1 MKKVILA
8 GLFISTALLG
18 HHAHAES
25 LETQKQSNE
34 VQLQQLTHKIKQES
48 AKEHVKTVMTGAK
61 KNVDTQLDLKAQ
73 RLNVR
78 AKLDTLSKEIIT
90 NQEKAKAEADQK
102 AKEAEQKAKD
112 DQKAKEEQA
121 KQETK
126 ASNAPK
132 TASLAS
138 IPSVQEAFD
147 QLCDEYHLT
156 QEQKNM
162 WSFII
167 EHESGW
173 NPTDQNSESGAY
185 GLGQALPAGKMA
197 PYGDDYMT
205 NPKTQLKWMYAYM
218 TEGDRYGSIEAAY
231 NFWLANKW
239 Y

>member
-18 HHAHAES
+18 HHAPAES
-25 LETQKQSNE
+25 LENQKQSNE

-48 AKEHVKTVMTGAK
+48 AKQHVKTIMTGTK
-61 KNVDTQLDLKAQ
+61 KNLDTQLDLKAQ

-90 NQEKAKAEADQK
+90 SQEKAKAEADQK

-121 KQETK
+121 KT
-126 ASNAPK
+126 SNAPK
-132 TASLAS
+132 AASTAS

-147 QLCDEYHLT
+147 QLCEEYHLT

-167 EHESGW
+167 DHESGW
-173 NPTDQNSESGAY
+173 NPTNQNPASGAY

-218 TEGDRYGSIEAAY
+218 TEGSRYSSIEAAY
-231 NFWLANKW
+231 NFWLAHNW

>member
-1 MKKVILA
+1 MKKVILT

-61 KNVDTQLDLKAQ
+61 KNVNTQLDLKAQ

-90 NQEKAKAEADQK
+90 SQEKAKAEADQK

-112 DQKAKEEQA
+112 DQKAKEEQT

-132 TASLAS
+132 TASTAS

-147 QLCDEYHLT
+147 QLCEEYHLT

-167 EHESGW
+167 DHESGW
-173 NPTDQNSESGAY
+173 NPTNQNPASGAY

-218 TEGDRYGSIEAAY
+218 TEGSRYGSIEAAY
-231 NFWLANKW
+231 NFWLAHNW

>member
-90 NQEKAKAEADQK
+90 SQEKAKTEADQK

-132 TASLAS
+132 TASTAS

-147 QLCDEYHLT
+147 QLCNEYHLT

-173 NPTDQNSESGAY
+173 NPTDQNPSSGAY
-185 GLGQALPAGKMA
+185 GLGQALPASKMA

-218 TEGDRYGSIEAAY
+218 TEGSRYGSIEAAY
-231 NFWLANKW
+231 NFWLAHNW

>member
-25 LETQKQSNE
+25 LENQKQSNE

-48 AKEHVKTVMTGAK
+48 AKEHVKTIMTGTK
-61 KNVDTQLDLKAQ
+61 KNLDTQLDLKAQ

-90 NQEKAKAEADQK
+90 SQEKAKADAEQK

-126 ASNAPK
+126 SSNAPK

-167 EHESGW
+167 DHESGW
-173 NPTDQNSESGAY
+173 NPTNQNPVSGAY

-218 TEGDRYGSIEAAY
+218 TEGNRYGSIEAAY

>member
-48 AKEHVKTVMTGAK
+48 AKEHVKTIMTGAK

-90 NQEKAKAEADQK
+90 SQEKAKAEADQK

-132 TASLAS
+132 TASTAS
-138 IPSVQEAFD
+138 IPSVQEASD
-147 QLCDEYHLT
+147 QLCESYHLT
-156 QEQKNM
+156 QAQKHM

-167 EHESGW
+167 DHESGW
-173 NPTDQNSESGAY
+173 NPTNQNPASGAY

-197 PYGDDYMT
+197 PYGDDYMI

-218 TEGDRYGSIEAAY
+218 TEGNRYGSIEAAY
-231 NFWLANKW
+231 NFWLAHNW

>member
-18 HHAHAES
+18 HHAHAEN

-48 AKEHVKTVMTGAK
+48 AKEHVKTIMTGAK

-90 NQEKAKAEADQK
+90 SQEKAKAEADQK

-132 TASLAS
+132 TTSTAS

-147 QLCDEYHLT
+147 QLCNEYHLT

-167 EHESGW
+167 DHESGW
-173 NPTDQNSESGAY
+173 NPTNQNPASGAY

-205 NPKTQLKWMYAYM
+205 NPKTQLKWMYSYM
-218 TEGDRYGSIEAAY
+218 TEGSRYGSIEAAY
-231 NFWLANKW
+231 NFWLAHNW

>member
-34 VQLQQLTHKIKQES
+34 IQLQQLTHKIKQES
-48 AKEHVKTVMTGAK
+48 AKEHVKTIMTGAK

-90 NQEKAKAEADQK
+90 SQEKAKAEAD
-102 AKEAEQKAKD
+102 QKAKD

-132 TASLAS
+132 TTSLAS

-173 NPTDQNSESGAY
+173 NPTNQNASSGAY

-197 PYGDDYMT
+197 TYGDDYMT
-205 NPKTQLKWMYAYM
+205 NPKTQLKWMYSYM
-218 TEGDRYGSIEAAY
+218 TEGSRYGSIEAAY
-231 NFWLANKW
+231 NFWLAHNW

>member
-90 NQEKAKAEADQK
+90 SQEKAKA
-102 AKEAEQKAKD
+102 EAEQKAKD

-126 ASNAPK
+126 ANNAPK

-147 QLCDEYHLT
+147 QLCNEYHLT

-167 EHESGW
+167 DHESGW
-173 NPTDQNSESGAY
+173 NPTNQNASSGAY

-218 TEGDRYGSIEAAY
+218 TEGNRYGSIEDAY
-231 NFWLANKW
+231 NFWLAHNW

>member
-34 VQLQQLTHKIKQES
+34 IQLQQLTHKIKQES

-90 NQEKAKAEADQK
+90 SQEK

-132 TASLAS
+132 TASLTS

-167 EHESGW
+167 DHESGW
-173 NPTDQNSESGAY
+173 NPTNQNASSGAY

-218 TEGDRYGSIEAAY
+218 TEGSRYGSIEAAY
-231 NFWLANKW
+231 NFWLAHNW

>member
-90 NQEKAKAEADQK
+90 SQEKAKAEADQK

-126 ASNAPK
+126 SSNVPK
-132 TASLAS
+132 TASTAS

-147 QLCDEYHLT
+147 QVCDEYHLT

-167 EHESGW
+167 DHESGW
-173 NPTDQNSESGAY
+173 NPTNQNASSGAY

-218 TEGDRYGSIEAAY
+218 TEGNRYGSIEAAY
-231 NFWLANKW
+231 NFWLAHNW

>member
-48 AKEHVKTVMTGAK
+48 AKEHVKTVMTGTK
-61 KNVDTQLDLKAQ
+61 KNIDTQLDLKAQ

-90 NQEKAKAEADQK
+90 SQEKAKAEADQK

-126 ASNAPK
+126 TSNAPK
-132 TASLAS
+132 AASTAS

-167 EHESGW
+167 DHESGW
-173 NPTDQNSESGAY
+173 NPTNQNPSSGAY

-218 TEGDRYGSIEAAY
+218 TEGNRYGSIEAAY

>member
-48 AKEHVKTVMTGAK
+48 AKEHVKTVMTGTK
-61 KNVDTQLDLKAQ
+61 KNIDTQLDLKAQ

-90 NQEKAKAEADQK
+90 SQEKAKAD
-102 AKEAEQKAKD
+102 AEQKAKD
-112 DQKAKEEQA
+112 DQKAKEEQT

-173 NPTDQNSESGAY
+173 SPTNQNASSGAY

-218 TEGDRYGSIEAAY
+218 TEGNRYGSIEAAY
-231 NFWLANKW
+231 NFWLAHNW

>member
-25 LETQKQSNE
+25 LENQKQSNE

-90 NQEKAKAEADQK
+90 SQEKAKAEADQK

-126 ASNAPK
+126 TSNAPK
-132 TASLAS
+132 TASTAS

-167 EHESGW
+167 DHESGW
-173 NPTDQNSESGAY
+173 NPTNQNASSGAY

-218 TEGDRYGSIEAAY
+218 TEGSRYGSIEAAY
-231 NFWLANKW
+231 NFWLAHNW

>member
-48 AKEHVKTVMTGAK
+48 AKEHVKTIMTGTK

-90 NQEKAKAEADQK
+90 TQEKAKAEADQK
-102 AKEAEQKAKD
+102 AKEAEQKAKQEAE
-112 DQKAKEEQA
+112 QKAKEEQA
-121 KQETK
+121 K

-132 TASLAS
+132 TASTAS

-167 EHESGW
+167 DHESGW
-173 NPTDQNSESGAY
+173 NPTNQNPNSGAY
-185 GLGQALPAGKMA
+185 GLGQALPASKMA

-218 TEGDRYGSIEAAY
+218 TEGSRYGSIEVAY

>member
-25 LETQKQSNE
+25 LENQKQSNE

-48 AKEHVKTVMTGAK
+48 AKEHVKTIMTGAK

-90 NQEKAKAEADQK
+90 SQEKAKADAEQK
-102 AKEAEQKAKD
+102 AKEAKQKAKD

-132 TASLAS
+132 TASLAA

-167 EHESGW
+167 DHESGW
-173 NPTDQNSESGAY
+173 NPTNQNPTSGAY

-218 TEGDRYGSIEAAY
+218 TEGSRYGSIEAAY
-231 NFWLANKW
+231 NFWLAHNW

>member
-1 MKKVILA
+1 MKKVILT
-8 GLFISTALLG
+8 GLIISTALLG
-18 HHAHAES
+18 QYAHAES
-25 LETQKQSNE
+25 LENQKQSNE

-48 AKEHVKTVMTGAK
+48 AKQHVKTIMTGTK
-61 KNVDTQLDLKAQ
+61 KNLDTQLDLKAQ

-90 NQEKAKAEADQK
+90 SQEKAKAEADQK

-121 KQETK
+121 KT
-126 ASNAPK
+126 SNAPK
-132 TASLAS
+132 AASTAS

-147 QLCDEYHLT
+147 QLCEKYHLT

-173 NPTDQNSESGAY
+173 NPTNQNPSSGAY
-185 GLGQALPAGKMA
+185 GLGQALPASKMA

-205 NPKTQLKWMYAYM
+205 NPKTQLKWMYSYM
-218 TEGDRYGSIEAAY
+218 TEGNRYGSIEAAY
-231 NFWLANKW
+231 NFWLAHNG

>member
-48 AKEHVKTVMTGAK
+48 AKEHVKTIMTGAK

-90 NQEKAKAEADQK
+90 SQEKAKADAEQK

-112 DQKAKEEQA
+112 NQKAKEEQA

-132 TASLAS
+132 TASTAS

-147 QLCDEYHLT
+147 QLCEEYHLT

-167 EHESGW
+167 DHESSW
-173 NPTDQNSESGAY
+173 NPTNQNASSGAY

-205 NPKTQLKWMYAYM
+205 NPKTQLKWMYSYM
-218 TEGDRYGSIEAAY
+218 TEGNRYGSIEAAY
-231 NFWLANKW
+231 NFWLAHNW

>member
-48 AKEHVKTVMTGAK
+48 AKEHVKTIMTGAK
-61 KNVDTQLDLKAQ
+61 KNVDTQLELKAQ

-90 NQEKAKAEADQK
+90 SQEKAKAD
-102 AKEAEQKAKD
+102 AEQKAKD
-112 DQKAKEEQA
+112 DQKAKEEQT

-147 QLCDEYHLT
+147 QLCEEYHLT

-167 EHESGW
+167 DHESGW
-173 NPTDQNSESGAY
+173 NPTNQNASSGAY

-205 NPKTQLKWMYAYM
+205 NPKTQLKWMYSYM
-218 TEGDRYGSIEAAY
+218 TEGNRYGSIEAAY
-231 NFWLANKW
+231 NFWLAHNW

>member
-48 AKEHVKTVMTGAK
+48 AKEHVKTVMTGTK
-61 KNVDTQLDLKAQ
+61 KNIDTQLDLKAQ

-90 NQEKAKAEADQK
+90 SQEKAKAD
-102 AKEAEQKAKD
+102 AEQKAKD
-112 DQKAKEEQA
+112 DQKAKEEQT

-173 NPTDQNSESGAY
+173 NPTNQNASSGAY

-218 TEGDRYGSIEAAY
+218 TEGNRYGSIEAAY
-231 NFWLANKW
+231 NFWLAHNW

>member
-34 VQLQQLTHKIKQES
+34 VQLQQLTNKIKQEN
-48 AKEHVKTVMTGAK
+48 AKEHVKTIMTGAK

-90 NQEKAKAEADQK
+90 SQEKAKAEADQK

-132 TASLAS
+132 TASTAS

-147 QLCDEYHLT
+147 QLCEEYHLT

-167 EHESGW
+167 DHESGW
-173 NPTDQNSESGAY
+173 NPTNQNASSGAY

-205 NPKTQLKWMYAYM
+205 NPKTQLKWMYSYM

-231 NFWLANKW
+231 NFWLAHNW

>member
-1 MKKVILA
+1 
-8 GLFISTALLG
+8 
-18 HHAHAES
+18 
-25 LETQKQSNE
+25 
-34 VQLQQLTHKIKQES
+34 
-48 AKEHVKTVMTGAK
+48 MTGAK

-90 NQEKAKAEADQK
+90 SQEKAKTEADQK

-132 TASLAS
+132 TASTAS

-173 NPTDQNSESGAY
+173 NPTNQNTSSGAY

-197 PYGDDYMT
+197 PYGNDYMT
-205 NPKTQLKWMYAYM
+205 NPKTQLKWMYSYM
-218 TEGDRYGSIEAAY
+218 TEGNRYGSIEAAY
-231 NFWLANKW
+231 NFWLAHNW

>member
-25 LETQKQSNE
+25 LENQKQSNE

-48 AKEHVKTVMTGAK
+48 AKQHVKTVMTGTK
-61 KNVDTQLDLKAQ
+61 KNVNTQLDLKAQ

-90 NQEKAKAEADQK
+90 SQEKTQADQK
-102 AKEAEQKAKD
+102 AKQEAEQKAKQEAE
-112 DQKAKEEQA
+112 QKAKEEQA
-121 KQETK
+121 KT
-126 ASNAPK
+126 SNAPK
-132 TASLAS
+132 ATSTAS

-147 QLCDEYHLT
+147 QLCGEYHLT

-167 EHESGW
+167 DHESGW
-173 NPTDQNSESGAY
+173 NPTNQNPESGAY
-185 GLGQALPAGKMA
+185 GLGQALPASKMA
-197 PYGDDYMT
+197 PYGADYMT
-205 NPKTQLKWMYAYM
+205 NPKTQLKWMYSYM
-218 TEGDRYGSIEAAY
+218 TEGSRYGSIEAAY

>member
-18 HHAHAES
+18 HQAHAES

-48 AKEHVKTVMTGAK
+48 AKEHVKTIMTGAK

-90 NQEKAKAEADQK
+90 SQEKAKADAEQK

-112 DQKAKEEQA
+112 NQKAKEEQA

-132 TASLAS
+132 TASTAS

-147 QLCDEYHLT
+147 QLCEEYHLT

-167 EHESGW
+167 DHESSW
-173 NPTDQNSESGAY
+173 NPTNQNASSGAY

-205 NPKTQLKWMYAYM
+205 NPKTQLKWMYSYM
-218 TEGDRYGSIEAAY
+218 TEGNRYGSIEAAY
-231 NFWLANKW
+231 NFWLAHNW

>member
-61 KNVDTQLDLKAQ
+61 KNIDTQLDLKAQ

-90 NQEKAKAEADQK
+90 SQEKAKAEADQK

-121 KQETK
+121 KQESK
-126 ASNAPK
+126 ANNAPK
-132 TASLAS
+132 TASTAS

-167 EHESGW
+167 DHESGW
-173 NPTDQNSESGAY
+173 NPFNQNPASGAY

-197 PYGDDYMT
+197 PYGNDYMT

-218 TEGDRYGSIEAAY
+218 TEGNRYGSIEAAY
-231 NFWLANKW
+231 NFWLAHNW

>member
-48 AKEHVKTVMTGAK
+48 AKEHVKTIMTGAK
-61 KNVDTQLDLKAQ
+61 KNVDTQLNLKAQ

-90 NQEKAKAEADQK
+90 SQEKAKAEANQK

-112 DQKAKEEQA
+112 DQTAKEEQA

-132 TASLAS
+132 TASTAS

-167 EHESGW
+167 DHESGW
-173 NPTDQNSESGAY
+173 NPTNQNPTSGAY

-205 NPKTQLKWMYAYM
+205 NPKTQLKWMYSYM
-218 TEGDRYGSIEAAY
+218 TEGNRYGSIEAAY
-231 NFWLANKW
+231 NFWLAHNW

>member
-34 VQLQQLTHKIKQES
+34 VQLQQLTHKIKQGS

-90 NQEKAKAEADQK
+90 SQEKAKAEADQK
-102 AKEAEQKAKD
+102 AKEDEQKAKD
-112 DQKAKEEQA
+112 NQKAKEEQA

-132 TASLAS
+132 TASTAS

-147 QLCDEYHLT
+147 QLCEEYHLT

-167 EHESGW
+167 DHESGW
-173 NPTDQNSESGAY
+173 NPTNQNASSGAY

-205 NPKTQLKWMYAYM
+205 NPKTQLKWMYSYM
-218 TEGDRYGSIEAAY
+218 TEGNRYGSIEAAY
-231 NFWLANKW
+231 NFWLAHNW